1 VRVSIKWIA
10 IIVFLLV
17 LTPFINYKKTYP
29 ANKIFFIYPLND
41 IILPIVVALSLSL
54 IVFLHLGILATR
66 EIDKYL
72 DKVDIGLIK
81 EYITGCHLASA
92 LSIIEILFLILFYIF
107 SEWDILGAVAIALLF
122 TIILIE
128 VLTIMMLWKIRI
140 QTIANQMEKW

>member
-1 VRVSIKWIA
+1 VRVSIKWVA

-17 LTPFINYKKTYP
+17 LAPFINYKKTYP

-41 IILPIVVALSLSL
+41 IILPVVIALSFSL
-54 IVFLHLGILATR
+54 IAFLHLGILATR

-72 DKVDIGLIK
+72 DKVDIRLLK
-81 EYITGCHLASA
+81 EYITGCHLVSA

-140 QTIANQMEKW
+140 QTIANQIEK